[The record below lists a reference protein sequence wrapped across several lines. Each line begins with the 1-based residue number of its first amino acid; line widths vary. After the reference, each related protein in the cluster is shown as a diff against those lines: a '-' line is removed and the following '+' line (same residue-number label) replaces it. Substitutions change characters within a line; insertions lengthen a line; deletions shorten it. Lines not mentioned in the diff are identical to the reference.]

1 MTNSYKYYLL
11 VAVMLTG
18 ITARAESEFDRWLHL
33 VAEHNSSYIAEKYNI
48 DIAIANKQAAR
59 VFNDPEISFDYGNNQ
74 DWNLQMGQTYEV
86 GLSYTIST
94 GNERG
99 ARIKV
104 AESELAM
111 TEAAVADY
119 LCQLKY
125 EATEAYATAWIA
137 WKRFQVALQSY
148 QTMQRIA
155 DADSIRLS
163 IGDIEAAEALRSHIE
178 AQTLRGEWMLAKA
191 EYTNALS
198 RLRTFTG
205 GISIEQ
211 QLVERADLLNT
222 DEAPLPMSAET
233 LQEEALQNRSDL
245 RAAWLQ
251 QKLSEA
257 NLRLVKA
264 SMAPSL
270 TLNAG
275 YVHSREVRNELA
287 PAPLF
292 NGFSVGVSMPIPFSA
307 ANKGNRKAAEHEMAQ
322 SEAYYQAAVEELRAD
337 VEQAYNNCI
346 ARKAILETYSARLLS
361 ELERVLQSHI
371 QGYEA
376 GESELLELLEAQHT
390 YNEQMKVYY
399 EYVGEAFIAEAALRR
414 SVGR

>member
-1 MTNSYKYYLL
+1 MTNSYKFYLL
-11 VAVMLTG
+11 VAVMVAG
-18 ITARAESEFDRWLHL
+18 MSARAESEFDRWLHL
-33 VAEHNSSYIAEKYNI
+33 VAEHNSGYIAEKYNI
-48 DIAIANKQAAR
+48 DMAIANKQAAK

-74 DWNLQMGQTYEV
+74 DWNLRMGQTYEI

-137 WKRFQVALQSY
+137 WKRFLVAEQSY
-148 QTMQRIA
+148 RTMQRIA

-205 GISIEQ
+205 GIGIEQ
-211 QLVERADLLNT
+211 PANLLNT
-222 DEAPLPMSAET
+222 DEAPLPTSEEV
-233 LQEEALQNRSDL
+233 LLEEALHNRSDL
-245 RAAWLQ
+245 RTAWLQ
-251 QKLSEA
+251 QRLSEA
-257 NLRLVKA
+257 NLRLAKA

-307 ANKGNRKAAEHEMAQ
+307 ANKAGRKAAEHEIAQ
-322 SEAYYQAAVEELRAD
+322 SEAYYQAAEEQLRAD

-346 ARKAILETYSARLLS
+346 ARKAILETYSSRLLS
-361 ELERVLQSHI
+361 ELDRVLQGHI

-376 GESELLELLEAQHT
+376 GESELLELLEAQDT
-390 YNEQMKVYY
+390 YNEQMKIYY
-399 EYVGEAFIAEAALRR
+399 EYIGDAFIAEAALRR
-414 SVGR
+414 AVGR

>member
-11 VAVMLTG
+11 VAVMVAG
-18 ITARAESEFDRWLHL
+18 MSARAESEFDRWLHL
-33 VAEHNSSYIAEKYNI
+33 VAEHNSGYIAEKYNI
-48 DIAIANKQAAR
+48 DMAIANKQAAR

-137 WKRFQVALQSY
+137 WKRFLVAQQSY

-178 AQTLRGEWMLAKA
+178 AQTLRGEWLLAKA

-205 GISIEQ
+205 GIGIEQ
-211 QLVERADLLNT
+211 PANLLNT
-222 DEAPLPMSAET
+222 DEAPLPTSEEV
-233 LQEEALQNRSDL
+233 LLEEALHNRSDL
-245 RAAWLQ
+245 RTAWLQ
-251 QKLSEA
+251 QRLSEA
-257 NLRLVKA
+257 NLRLAKA

-307 ANKGNRKAAEHEMAQ
+307 ANKAGRKAAEHEIAQ
-322 SEAYYQAAVEELRAD
+322 SEAYYRAAVEQLRAD

-361 ELERVLQSHI
+361 ELDRVLQGHI

-376 GESELLELLEAQHT
+376 GESELLELLEAQDT

-414 SVGR
+414 AVGR

>member
-1 MTNSYKYYLL
+1 MTNSYKFYLL
-11 VAVMLTG
+11 VAVMVAG
-18 ITARAESEFDRWLHL
+18 MSARAESEFDRWLHL
-33 VAEHNSSYIAEKYNI
+33 VAEHNSGYIAEKYNI
-48 DIAIANKQAAR
+48 DMAIANKQAAK

-74 DWNLQMGQTYEV
+74 DWNLRMGQTYEV

-137 WKRFQVALQSY
+137 WKRFLVAEQSY
-148 QTMQRIA
+148 RTMQRIA

-205 GISIEQ
+205 GIGIEQ
-211 QLVERADLLNT
+211 PANLLNT
-222 DEAPLPMSAET
+222 DEAPLPTSEEV
-233 LQEEALQNRSDL
+233 LLEEALHNRSDL
-245 RAAWLQ
+245 RTAWLQ
-251 QKLSEA
+251 QRLSEA
-257 NLRLVKA
+257 NLRLAKA

-307 ANKGNRKAAEHEMAQ
+307 ANKAGRKAAEHEIAQ
-322 SEAYYQAAVEELRAD
+322 SEAYYQAAEEQLRAD

-361 ELERVLQSHI
+361 ELDRVLQGHI

-376 GESELLELLEAQHT
+376 GESELLELLEAQDT
-390 YNEQMKVYY
+390 YNEQMKIYY
-399 EYVGEAFIAEAALRR
+399 EYIGEAFIAEAALRR
-414 SVGR
+414 AVGR

>member
-1 MTNSYKYYLL
+1 MTNSYKFYLL
-11 VAVMLTG
+11 VAVMVAG
-18 ITARAESEFDRWLHL
+18 MSARAESEFDRWLHL
-33 VAEHNSSYIAEKYNI
+33 VAEHNSGYIAEKYNI
-48 DIAIANKQAAR
+48 DMAIANKQAAK

-74 DWNLQMGQTYEV
+74 DWNLRMGQTYEV

-137 WKRFQVALQSY
+137 WKRFLVAEQSY
-148 QTMQRIA
+148 RTMQRIA

-205 GISIEQ
+205 GIGIEQ
-211 QLVERADLLNT
+211 PANLLNT
-222 DEAPLPMSAET
+222 DEAPLPTSEEV
-233 LQEEALQNRSDL
+233 LLEEALHNRSDL
-245 RAAWLQ
+245 RTAWLQ
-251 QKLSEA
+251 QRLSEA
-257 NLRLVKA
+257 NLRLAKA

-307 ANKGNRKAAEHEMAQ
+307 ANKAGRKAAEHEIAQ
-322 SEAYYQAAVEELRAD
+322 SEAYYQAAEEQLRAD

-346 ARKAILETYSARLLS
+346 ARKAILETYSSRLLS
-361 ELERVLQSHI
+361 ELDRVLQGHI

-376 GESELLELLEAQHT
+376 GESELLELLEAQDT
-390 YNEQMKVYY
+390 YNEQMKIYY
-399 EYVGEAFIAEAALRR
+399 EYIGDAFIAEAALRR
-414 SVGR
+414 AVGR

>member
-1 MTNSYKYYLL
+1 MTNSYKFYLL
-11 VAVMLTG
+11 VAVMVAG
-18 ITARAESEFDRWLHL
+18 MSARAESEFDRWLHL
-33 VAEHNSSYIAEKYNI
+33 VAEHNSGYIAEKYNI
-48 DIAIANKQAAR
+48 DMAIANKQAAK

-74 DWNLQMGQTYEV
+74 DWNLRMGQTYEV

-137 WKRFQVALQSY
+137 WKRFLVAEQSY
-148 QTMQRIA
+148 RTMQRIA

-205 GISIEQ
+205 GIGIEQ
-211 QLVERADLLNT
+211 PANLLNT
-222 DEAPLPMSAET
+222 DEAPLPTSEEV
-233 LQEEALQNRSDL
+233 LLEEALHNRSDL
-245 RAAWLQ
+245 RTAWLQ
-251 QKLSEA
+251 QRLSEA
-257 NLRLVKA
+257 NLRLAKA

-307 ANKGNRKAAEHEMAQ
+307 ANKAGRKAAEHEIAQ
-322 SEAYYQAAVEELRAD
+322 SEAYYQAAEEQLRAD

-361 ELERVLQSHI
+361 ELDRVLQGHI

-376 GESELLELLEAQHT
+376 GESELLELLEAQDT

-414 SVGR
+414 AVGR